1 MSRRDMLSQRWLA
14 TMDMLV
20 EVLRQGAKPE
30 GVSELLRNSKSML
43 NDLRTR
49 GTEEPEILM
58 RIEAALD
65 EAQMR
70 IFTSA
75 EQLGSEFLERWTE
88 VFENIRRGGVYRE
101 EEPLPAR
108 FYPRLPRSGRWAR
121 IRLTSRLTPAK
132 LLEISRKHGVKIKKH
147 GREHVI
153 ILGERRALRN
163 ALREALEIE

>member
-1 MSRRDMLSQRWLA
+1 VSRRDMLAQRWLA

-20 EVLRQGAKPE
+20 EVLRQGGRAE
-30 GVSELLRNSKSML
+30 GVSELLRNAKSLL
-43 NDLRTR
+43 NDLRSR

-88 VFENIRRGGVYRE
+88 VFESIRKGGVYRE
-101 EEPLPAR
+101 EAPAPAR

-121 IRLTSRLTPAK
+121 IRLTDRLTPAR
-132 LLEISRKHGVKIKKH
+132 LLEISRKHGVKVKKH

-153 ILGERRALRN
+153 IVGEGRALKN